1 MSKQWM
7 ASLACTAFLIPFSAS
22 AAQLELG
29 KLDCDISAGVGMI
42 IESKQTVSCTFTPSP
57 SLPGPAQTYMGSID
71 EFGLAIGDVKA
82 GRMVWLVSS
91 VNGQSFTGL
100 QGTYRGVEADASL
113 GLGGGAKVL
122 VGGSRGSVSLQPLSL
137 EGEEGV
143 NVAVGVASLKLSAV
157 E

>member
-1 MSKQWM
+1 MSKHWM
-7 ASLACTAFLIPFSAS
+7 ASLTCTAFLIPFSAS
-22 AAQLELG
+22 AAQLGVG

-42 IESKQTVSCTFTPSP
+42 IKSMQAVSCTFTPSP
-57 SLPGPAQTYMGSID
+57 SLPGPAQTYKGSID

-82 GRMVWLVSS
+82 GRMVWLVFS
-91 VNGQSFTGL
+91 VTGQPLPGL

-122 VGGSRGSVSLQPLSL
+122 VGGSGDSVSLQPLSL

-143 NVAVGVASLKLSAV
+143 NVAIGVASLKLSAV